1 MWLKSAGLRSASV
14 RDSGKSDVNPPA
26 LLWGSDSVS
35 FSLVSP
41 PHLLPH
47 PASPLLSLWLKPG

>member
-1 MWLKSAGLRSASV
+1 MAEIGKMRSASV
-14 RDSGKSDVNPPA
+14 RDSGEWRDVNPPV
-26 LLWGSDSVS
+26 LMWGSDSVS

-41 PHLLPH
+41 PHLLPL